1 MSEETW
7 LTVCGEKLLLH
18 RDRAV
23 IWARS
28 RAVIV
33 ADTHFGKSSVFNR
46 HGVAVPAGTDDFDRA
61 RLTQLLDHFGGR
73 RLIILGDFVHE
84 PLALDSQEAHD
95 LEQWTRSLAGVKIQ
109 VIAGNHDR
117 GVSRGW
123 RGSIEWIAGDHFEAP
138 FRFVH
143 DCTSKLSAE
152 GDAFSLSGHLHPV
165 IALKGLR
172 KRIARVPAFWLRE
185 SGLILPSFG
194 SFTGGFL
201 VAPKEGERVFAV
213 SPEQV
218 VPFPLR

>member
-1 MSEETW
+1 MSAETS
-7 LTVCGEKLLLH
+7 LSVCGEELLLVG
-18 RDRAV
+18 DRAV

-46 HGVAVPAGTDDFDRA
+46 HGVAVPAGTDERDRA
-61 RLTQLLDHFGGR
+61 RLTHLLHRFGAR
-73 RLIILGDFVHE
+73 RLLILGDFMHE
-84 PLALDSQEAHD
+84 PLDPDSQEALD
-95 LEQWTRSLAGVKIQ
+95 LERWTRSLGGIKIQ

-123 RGSIEWIAGDHFEAP
+123 RGSIEWITGDHFEAP

-143 DCTSKLSAE
+143 DMSKLSASC
-152 GDAFSLSGHLHPV
+152 DTFSLSGHLHPV

-172 KRIARVPAFWLRE
+172 KTSARVPAFWLRK

-201 VAPKEGERVFAV
+201 VAPTEGERVFAV

-218 VPFPLR
+218 VPFPVR